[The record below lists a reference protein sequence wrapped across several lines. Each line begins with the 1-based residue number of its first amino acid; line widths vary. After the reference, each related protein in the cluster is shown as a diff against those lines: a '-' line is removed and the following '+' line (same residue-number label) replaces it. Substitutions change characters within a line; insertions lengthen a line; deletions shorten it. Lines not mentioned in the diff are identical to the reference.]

1 MMKSTKT
8 IPEVF
13 IMTFVFALLPFC
25 AMSCGNG
32 GGESDAGAGEADV
45 ADEGEVEE
53 DVVEEP
59 ETDMDAVDAEEAGD
73 ADEEEVVE
81 PPELDRALLID
92 LDLLHHGAWIDAK
105 DALDDAGITLDYRRF
120 YPHIARADTEGE
132 GRYPLIMIAAGQ
144 APGFAASRMSTD
156 EIDEIA
162 EYVTG
167 GGVLLLMP
175 QPTRFDSFYGENDW
189 YILNRVLEEVD
200 SSMRI
205 ERGSL
210 LGPLFLGSPDPPHL
224 NNDLGYATLLEF
236 DIGYAWAYPNADS
249 DLASVLEDPIPA
261 GRATVLRTSGSEVA
275 VVLTAHRGSNLW
287 IRTEGETISD
297 QIRSIIDRRP
307 IAAVEKIGDGLLAVV
322 PRFIITL
329 GGAGGQVS
337 EHPAIDTETIE
348 KNALFVQWLID
359 YLGRLYRGE
368 TELVPTDPSGGYDDL
383 FWVKTPTLPPAG
395 DGEVIPVAYEPS
407 ARAVAP
413 DLPEGELLEEF
424 TAFDPDED
432 LPAVPI
438 FTGAKGTIGYGH
450 MPWNTDEART
460 ILAETTSMTID
471 AYIGG
476 FTPERLVTG
485 EMTPEDA
492 EAMRAKMGE
501 LGDIAQEENAQW
513 LVGGYYIHPYG
524 TEPSEFPKSVGAQRQ
539 QFNAP
544 PLLYEAMWDDYFIPA
559 AVEVAQAAADH
570 PGIAGYHIDM
580 EMYGTVLT
588 FTDAQAFDDTT
599 FDIYLET
606 VTDAELKSLLEAQP
620 LDSRLD
626 TLIENG
632 VLADFLSVLYDK
644 AVDIGERMRDAAH
657 AVDPDL
663 IFTFYFPNFPVCW
676 QYRGL
681 IEGLGDENHPVIIL
695 TYDPYSRPSRGNMV
709 ACGSSAVHIGG
720 AIMSHFPP
728 ENLTDVLNNCT
739 QFTDGFWYF
748 SHNEISTTGEGDLPF
763 GTREEYRTAI
773 TNAE

>member
-1 MMKSTKT
+1 MRNKKS
-8 IPEVF
+8 IPAL
-13 IMTFVFALLPFC
+13 FVLTRGLALLWLF

-32 GGESDAGAGEADV
+32 GGESDADSGEADGV
-45 ADEGEVEE
+45 DEGEAGE
-53 DVVEEP
+53 DAVGEP
-59 ETDMDAVDAEEAGD
+59 EADMDAIDAGEDADEDAEEA
-73 ADEEEVVE
+73 VV
-81 PPELDRALLID
+81 PPGLDRALLID
-92 LDLLHHGAWIDAK
+92 MDLLHHGAWIDVK
-105 DALDDAGITLDYRRF
+105 DALDGAGITLDYRRF
-120 YPHIARADTEGE
+120 YPHIARADIEGE
-132 GRYPLIMIAAGQ
+132 GRYPLIIIAAGQ

-162 EYVTG
+162 GYVTG

-175 QPTRFDSFYGENDW
+175 QPTRLDSYYGENDW
-189 YILNRVLEEVD
+189 YIFNRVLEVVE

-261 GRATVLRTSGSEVA
+261 GRATVLRTSGSEAA
-275 VVLTAHRGSNLW
+275 VMLTAHRGSNLW
-287 IRTEGETISD
+287 IRTSGETISD

-322 PRFIITL
+322 PRFLITL

-337 EHPAIDTETIE
+337 EHPAIDTETIG
-348 KNALFVQWLID
+348 KNALFVNWLFD
-359 YLGRLYRGE
+359 YLGRLHSGE

-383 FWVKTPTLPPAG
+383 FWVKTPSRPPAG
-395 DGEVIPVAYEPS
+395 EGEVISVAYEPS
-407 ARAVAP
+407 ARTVAP

-438 FTGAKGTIGYGH
+438 FAGDRGKIGYGG
-450 MPWNTDEART
+450 MPWNGDEARA
-460 ILAETTSMTID
+460 ILAETAAMNID
-471 AYIGG
+471 AYVGG

-485 EMTPEDA
+485 EMSPEDA

-501 LGDIAQEENAQW
+501 LGDIAQEEGAQW
-513 LVGGYYIHPYG
+513 LVGGYYIHPYAA
-524 TEPSEFPKSVGAQRQ
+524 EPSEFPKSVGAQRQ
-539 QFNAP
+539 QFDAP
-544 PLLYEAMWDDYFIPA
+544 PLLFEAMWDDTFIPA

-570 PGIAGYHIDM
+570 PGIIGYHIDM

-606 VTDAELKSLLEAQP
+606 ITDSELKSLLETQP

-626 TLIENG
+626 ALIENG
-632 VLADFLSVLYDK
+632 VLADFFGVLYDK
-644 AVDIGERMRDAAH
+644 AVEIGARMREAAH

-681 IEGLGDENHPVIIL
+681 IEGLGDALHPVIIL

-709 ACGSSAVHIGG
+709 ACGSSAVHVGG

-748 SHNEISTTGEGDLPF
+748 SHNEISATGEGDLPF

-773 TNAE
+773 TNAD